1 MPKDIFD
8 ILKGMDIPTP
18 LRICAGTDGSV
29 TYLLELLTKA
39 QVEVVTQSQVVKE
52 ATHKEAET
60 LMIEPGSLVNHREV
74 LLIANNISY
83 VYARSLTP
91 IDPLPLK
98 VKGDLMQADI
108 PIGGIL
114 RKYKLE
120 TRRDILKIE
129 TKKGSG
135 LFNGINVI
143 SREYVII
150 HSGKILMWINEQ
162 FPIDNRWKL

>member
-1 MPKDIFD
+1 MPKNIFD

-29 TYLLELLTKA
+29 TFLLELLTKA
-39 QVEVVTQSQVVKE
+39 QVEVVTKCQVVKE
-52 ATHKEAET
+52 ATSDEAET
-60 LMIEPGSLVNHREV
+60 LMIEPGSPVNHREV
-74 LLIANNISY
+74 LLIANNIPY

-91 IDPLPLK
+91 IDPLPLTI
-98 VKGDLMQADI
+98 KGDLMQADI

-120 TRRDILKIE
+120 TRRDILTID
-129 TKKGSG
+129 THKGSG
-135 LFNGINVI
+135 IFYGMTVI

-150 HSGKILMWINEQ
+150 HGGKILMWINEQ
-162 FPIDNRWKL
+162 FPIDNRWEL

>member
-120 TRRDILKIE
+120 TRRDILTID
-129 TKKGSG
+129 THKGSG
-135 LFNGINVI
+135 IFYGMTVI

-150 HSGKILMWINEQ
+150 HGGKILMWINEQ
-162 FPIDNRWKL
+162 FPIDNRWEL

>member
-39 QVEVVTQSQVVKE
+39 QVEVVTQSQLVKE
-52 ATHKEAET
+52 ATPNEAKT
-60 LMIEPGSLVNHREV
+60 LMIEPGSRVNHREV

-91 IDPLPLK
+91 IDPLPLN

-129 TKKGSG
+129 TGKGSG
-135 LFNGINVI
+135 LFNGMNVI

-150 HSGKILMWINEQ
+150 HRGKILMWINEQ